1 MTFLNSKKKVL
12 PQEPTPCFFVV
23 SSCYFFAFYEQAKH
37 CSACKTSLIMLL
49 SLSVRDLS
57 QSRDFSR
64 SKGLSS
70 SQGLL
75 GFHNGVSFCP
85 SGGGG
90 GEGVVLEQY
99 SGVSGPLRVWNL
111 TQFRTK
117 NPLIRALSVGQHSQ
131 FYYILFRTKDKL
143 HVVLLKK
150 IHFRVIAFVFL
161 EWKQISSSKLD
172 QSCRWYPVHN

>member
-1 MTFLNSKKKVL
+1 MTFLNSKNKWL

-23 SSCYFFAFYEQAKH
+23 SSCYFFAFYEQAKL
-37 CSACKTSLIMLL
+37 CSACKTSLILLL

-70 SQGLL
+70 SR
-75 GFHNGVSFCP
+75 
-85 SGGGG
+85 GG
-90 GEGVVLEQY
+90 GEGWHSQY
-99 SGVSGPLRVWNL
+99 SGVMDRWGFETWPSLGQKILYYVPCL
-111 TQFRTK
+111 
-117 NPLIRALSVGQHSQ
+117 GQHSQ
-131 FYYILFRTKDKL
+131 FYCILLRTKDKM

>member
-1 MTFLNSKKKVL
+1 MTPSGTHSLL
-12 PQEPTPCFFVV
+12 FVV
-23 SSCYFFAFYEQAKH
+23 SSCYFFAFYEQAKL
-37 CSACKTSLIMLL
+37 CSACKTSLILLL

-85 SGGGG
+85 SGGRGRGG
-90 GEGVVLEQY
+90 TRAIFGCKWTAEGLK
-99 SGVSGPLRVWNL
+99 PM

-117 NPLIRALSVGQHSQ
+117 NPLIRAL
-131 FYYILFRTKDKL
+131 FRTTLSILL
-143 HVVLLKK
+143 HIV
-150 IHFRVIAFVFL
+150 
-161 EWKQISSSKLD
+161 
-172 QSCRWYPVHN
+172 